1 MPELTRRPAAG
12 SGRAGRRVAWVAMAL
27 AVCGALLSAVL
38 ITMGAA
44 HSDTSAEVGSPVETG
59 YGSFTVTR
67 VSEAFVPRTQG
78 PPTMAKMTGA
88 VGTERLQVWV
98 RLVNQEADKPVRFSP
113 DQLRLEVDGVAEP
126 LEAEG
131 STLKADELPPASSL
145 DGQVWF
151 DTEGLAPKAARRLV
165 YTAPGGDRV
174 KVALPLAVDSGKAE
188 QGDHRH

>member
-12 SGRAGRRVAWVAMAL
+12 SGRAGRRVSWAAMIL
-27 AVCGALLSAVL
+27 AVCGALLSVVL
-38 ITMGAA
+38 ITIGAA
-44 HSDTSAEVGSPVETG
+44 HSDTSGKIGAPVETG

-88 VGTERLQVWV
+88 VGTDRLQVWV
-98 RLVNQEADKPVRFSP
+98 RLVNEEADKPVRFSP

-131 STLKADELPPASSL
+131 STLRADDLPPASSL

-151 DTEGLAPKAARRLV
+151 DTEGLAPKAARWLV
-165 YTAPGGDRV
+165 YSAPGGDLV
-174 KVALPLAVDSGKAE
+174 EVALPLAEDSGRA
-188 QGDHRH
+188 GHADHGH